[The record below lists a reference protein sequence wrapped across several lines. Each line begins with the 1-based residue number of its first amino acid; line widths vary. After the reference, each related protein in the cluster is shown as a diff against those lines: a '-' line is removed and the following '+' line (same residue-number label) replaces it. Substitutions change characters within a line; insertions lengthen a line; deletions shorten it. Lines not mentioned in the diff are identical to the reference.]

1 MSIVPWLRDRLF
13 RRLDAQD
20 ERARARGWT
29 VTAGPRGS
37 RTYRDSRWDQ
47 LAEIRAQAAR
57 NDMDAA
63 EPIAVPAGH
72 R

>member
-37 RTYRDSRWDQ
+37 RTYRDRRWDQ

-57 NDMDAA
+57 STVDAA
-63 EPIAVPAGH
+63 EPLPVSAGH

>member
-37 RTYRDSRWDQ
+37 RTYRDPRWDQ

-57 NDMDAA
+57 SDVDAA
-63 EPIAVPAGH
+63 EPVAVPAGH